1 MSSIPVIHQSA
12 GKGAAKAAAKRRRKS
27 EAGGLNRRP
36 GWVTYLILG
45 ITVLVA
51 IFPIYYTAVLGSSDQ
66 QAISRNP
73 MPQWFPDLTLFDKFG
88 EIINSTS
95 INFWRGTLNSL
106 IIAVVVSISVVLF
119 STMAG
124 FSFSKL
130 NFRGRGPLLVF
141 VIATM
146 AVPTQL
152 GVIPMYILATKFGWI
167 GSIQAVII
175 PALVTAFGVFW
186 MTQYIG
192 EALPYEL
199 VEAARVDGASVF
211 RTFRSIVLPA
221 ARPAASML
229 ALFTFVAQWTNFFW
243 PSIVLNQSNPTLP
256 IVIRSLQATYFV
268 DYSLLLAGVFLV
280 TLPLIVVFAFTG
292 KQLVAGIMQG
302 AVKG

>member
-45 ITVLVA
+45 VGVMLA

-66 QAISRNP
+66 QSISRNP
-73 MPQWFPDLTLFDKFG
+73 MPQWFPDLTLFDKFA

-95 INFWRGTLNSL
+95 INFWKGALNSL

-152 GVIPMYILATKFGWI
+152 GVIPMYILATQFGWV